1 MQKQLNEKRGFAN
14 NPIVRAIGLQRIV
27 VVLAVILEAV
37 LFSILSPAFRQYA
50 TVVSILDYSYYIT
63 FMAIGVTFCLI
74 SGGNDLSVGAG
85 MICYALAGGYLVQHM
100 GWPVWGGML
109 VTIAIGLAFGV
120 LNGVMVAIM
129 NLPPF
134 IATLCTMLITRGLG
148 SILTGGMAVSW
159 PSRSSQGGWF
169 RNLFKIVNNGKI
181 IPVGFLIVI
190 VSIILMSIVLN
201 KTRVGRYIIA
211 IGSNKEAAR
220 LSGVNVIKYQMLAYI
235 ISGFFAGLAGIAY
248 SATFSSSVAPGTGAG
263 LELDAIGGAI
273 IGGTS
278 MTGGQG
284 SIIGTLL
291 GVFVMSLLK
300 TGLPYVG
307 LQANW
312 QQIITGIVLIVCTA
326 KCGKHRT
333 FFIGGIPMKKMLAI
347 VLALMLVFS
356 ATAALAA
363 DYEIVSKGFQHQY
376 WQAVLKGAEKKAAE
390 LGVEINFVG
399 PANESAY
406 DEQLGQLNTCRP
418 RQRIRLRRAAVPAE
432 LRHQCQAQGHRPGC
446 PVHRDLP
453 GRHQDRP
460 GCRHPDHR
468 L

>member
-1 MQKQLNEKRGFAN
+1 MQKQITEKRGFAN

-27 VVLAVILEAV
+27 VVIAVILEAL

-85 MICYALAGGYLVQHM
+85 MICYALAGGFLVQQC
-100 GWPVWGGML
+100 GWPVWAGML
-109 VTIAIGLAFGV
+109 VTIGMGLCFGV
-120 LNGVMVAIM
+120 LNGAMVAIM

-134 IATLCTMLITRGLG
+134 IATLCSMLITRGLG

-159 PSRSSQGGWF
+159 PSRSSPDGWF
-169 RNLFKIVNNGKI
+169 RSLFKIINSGKI
-181 IPVGFLIVI
+181 IPVGFIIVL
-190 VSIILMSIVLN
+190 VFVILMTLVLN
-201 KTRVGRYIIA
+201 HTRVGRYIIA

-220 LSGVNVIKYQMLAYI
+220 LSGVNVIKYQMMAYI

-284 SIIGTLL
+284 SIVGTLL

-312 QQIITGIVLIVCTA
+312 QQILTGIVLIV
-326 KCGKHRT
+326 
-333 FFIGGIPMKKMLAI
+333 AI
-347 VLALMLVFS
+347 YI
-356 ATAALAA
+356 
-363 DYEIVSKGFQHQY
+363 D
-376 WQAVLKGAEKKAAE
+376 VLKNKKTA
-390 LGVEINFVG
+390 
-399 PANESAY
+399 
-406 DEQLGQLNTCRP
+406 
-418 RQRIRLRRAAVPAE
+418 
-432 LRHQCQAQGHRPGC
+432 
-446 PVHRDLP
+446 
-453 GRHQDRP
+453 
-460 GCRHPDHR
+460 
-468 L
+468 

>member
-1 MQKQLNEKRGFAN
+1 MQKQGTGNRGFAN
-14 NPIVRAIGLQRIV
+14 NPIVKAIGLQRIV

-74 SGGNDLSVGAG
+74 SGGNDLSVGTG
-85 MICYALAGGYLVQHM
+85 MICYALVGGYLVQHM
-100 GWPVWGGML
+100 GMPVWVGL
-109 VTIAIGLAFGV
+109 IVTILVGLVFGA
-120 LNGVMVAIM
+120 LNGAMVAIM

-148 SILTGGMAVSW
+148 SIVTGGMAVSW
-159 PSRSSQGGWF
+159 PSRSGKGGWF
-169 RNLFKIVNNGKI
+169 RSLFKIINNGKI
-181 IPVGFLIVI
+181 LPVGFLIVI
-190 VSIILMSIVLN
+190 ISIVVMSVVLN
-201 KTRVGRYIIA
+201 KSKVGRYIIA

-220 LSGVNVIKYQMLAYI
+220 LSGVNVVKYQMLAYI

-248 SATFSSSVAPGTGAG
+248 AATFSSSVAPGTGAG

-312 QQIITGIVLIVCTA
+312 QQIITGLVLIV
-326 KCGKHRT
+326 
-333 FFIGGIPMKKMLAI
+333 AI
-347 VLALMLVFS
+347 YI
-356 ATAALAA
+356 
-363 DYEIVSKGFQHQY
+363 D
-376 WQAVLKGAEKKAAE
+376 VLKNKRTA
-390 LGVEINFVG
+390 
-399 PANESAY
+399 
-406 DEQLGQLNTCRP
+406 
-418 RQRIRLRRAAVPAE
+418 
-432 LRHQCQAQGHRPGC
+432 
-446 PVHRDLP
+446 
-453 GRHQDRP
+453 
-460 GCRHPDHR
+460 
-468 L
+468 